1 MIAAAVNAA
10 MLCLMGWSQT
20 GDTMFLWRA
29 AVEGLVLGMR
39 YLAFR
44 NADRYPDLWF
54 LGSLVWPMLHGSLL
68 AVAVAS
74 GLSLIAMVLVS
85 ALGAISVLVAR
96 HFAAR
101 RYVLVQSA

>member
-1 MIAAAVNAA
+1 
-10 MLCLMGWSQT
+10 
-20 GDTMFLWRA
+20 
-29 AVEGLVLGMR
+29 
-39 YLAFR
+39 
-44 NADRYPDLWF
+44 
-54 LGSLVWPMLHGSLL
+54 MLHGSLL
-68 AVAVAS
+68 AVAAAS